1 MRTCE
6 EFRRF
11 IELEDHI
18 TSKVFQAR
26 KIATMTD
33 FKQGV
38 RDFIYLPQYQSMFI
52 CMSDM
57 NIVTRLDSYFTNVS
71 SAFDLSDH
79 IL

>member
-1 MRTCE
+1 MRTSDD
-6 EFRRF
+6 FRKF
-11 IELEDHI
+11 IDLEDFVPN
-18 TSKVFQAR
+18 SKKFEAK

-38 RDFIYLPQYQSMFI
+38 RDFIYLPQYDSMFI

-71 SAFDLSDH
+71 AKFLL